1 MCAEHFN
8 PWMLPGE
15 TAYSIVDYGGAE
27 LIEAKHPKP
36 ERREVQR
43 RSVLVRGV
51 VQGVGFRP
59 FVYRIAT
66 EEGLAGSIGNDTEGV
81 SIEVEGPSQK
91 IEVFLSRLRAEMPPL
106 ARVDSIAARDL
117 PPIGEKGF
125 RILSSH
131 VTGQVSTGIPADAAT
146 CADCLRE
153 LFDHK
158 DRRYRYP
165 FLNCTNCGP
174 RFTITRRIPY
184 DRPQTSMAK
193 FPMCPACQAEY
204 DDPLNRRF
212 HAQPNAC
219 WECGPHIWL
228 EDVEANL
235 KGDGS
240 IGQGFIPAIQGTPAE
255 ATSQAG
261 FVTGHEFTRAETA
274 ASNAEALAPVAAE
287 GARALKGRDF
297 SRAEDAHEKV
307 GALAPERNAPINETI
322 DHLLAGDIVAI
333 KGIGGFHLS
342 VDATNVAAVKRLRHR
357 KRRYGKPLAVM
368 VRNID
373 AARILCELTPEE
385 EALLQTPARPI
396 VLARAH
402 ESNGIAPEVAP
413 GIPWLGIFLPYAPLQ
428 HLLFA
433 DNRITALVM
442 TSANLSE
449 EPIAIDNDE
458 ARTRLGNIADAFLM
472 HDREILQRCDDSVT
486 ALVDGVPQLIRRARG
501 FVPLGIELP
510 FEVPPLLAVGGHL
523 KSVFTLARGRFAYQS
538 QHLGDLE
545 NPAGLD
551 FFQESLAH
559 LMRTFEIEPEM
570 VVRDLHPGYLSSSW
584 ANDWAAARG
593 LPVIAVQHHHAHIAA
608 CMAEHSLEGPVIGLS
623 LDGTGYGTDGRIW
636 GGEVLIARL
645 DAFERFAHLENVP
658 MPGGEAAVR
667 EPWRMACGYLH
678 AAGFSLEEIEN
689 LTGATAIEA
698 RVIERMIERN
708 VNAPLTSSCGR
719 LFDAV
724 AAVVLNRREVDYEAQ
739 AAIELEGI
747 AIDEPDTITGYS
759 LELVEDRSFVTG
771 HDFMGSPAT
780 GLRRWGG
787 LSRAANAGEIH
798 GALAPPG
805 NVIRVASLWIGLL
818 ADLRAGESAAYIAAR
833 FHAAIANAFVDA
845 AIRARSATGISQIA
859 LSGGCMHNRRLSRLL
874 RSGLEAKGFDVFQH
888 RQVSPG
894 DGGLS
899 YGQAVVAAA
908 ILRNRREQG
917 PSGP

>member
-1 MCAEHFN
+1 
-8 PWMLPGE
+8 MLPGE

-27 LIEAKHPKP
+27 LIEAKHPK
-36 ERREVQR
+36 REGR
-43 RSVLVRGV
+43 ELLRRGV
-51 VQGVGFRP
+51 MVCGIVQGVGFRP
-59 FVYRIAT
+59 FVYRLAT
-66 EEGLAGSIGNDTEGV
+66 EEGLAGSIGNDTDGV
-81 SIEVEGPSQK
+81 SIEVEGPPQK
-91 IEVFLSRLRAEMPPL
+91 IEAFLSRLRIETPPL
-106 ARVDSIAARDL
+106 ARIDSVAPRDL

-125 RILSSH
+125 RILSSN

-193 FPMCPACQAEY
+193 FTMCAACQAEY

-219 WECGPHIWL
+219 RECGPQLAL
-228 EDVEANL
+228 ESP
-235 KGDGS
+235 DGS
-240 IGQGFIPAIQGTPAE
+240 PIP
-255 ATSQAG
+255 
-261 FVTGHEFTRAETA
+261 TA
-274 ASNAEALAPVAAE
+274 DPVAA
-287 GARALKGRDF
+287 
-297 SRAEDAHEKV
+297 V
-307 GALAPERNAPINETI
+307 IER
-322 DHLLAGDIVAI
+322 LLAGGIVAI

-342 VDATNVAAVKRLRHR
+342 VDATNSAAVERLRQR
-357 KRRYGKPLAVM
+357 KHRYGKPLAVM
-368 VRNID
+368 VRDID
-373 AARILCELTPEE
+373 AARVLCKLMPEE

-413 GIPWLGIFLPYAPLQ
+413 GIPWLGVFLPYAPLQ

-472 HDREILQRCDDSVT
+472 HDREILQRCDDSVV
-486 ALVDGVPQLIRRARG
+486 ALVDGAPQLIRRARG

-545 NPAGLD
+545 NLPGLD

-559 LMRTFEIEPEM
+559 LMRTFEIEPE
-570 VVRDLHPGYLSSSW
+570 VVVCDLHPGYLSSSW
-584 ANDWAAARG
+584 ANDWATARG

-608 CMAEHSLEGPVIGLS
+608 CMAEHSLEGPVIGLG
-623 LDGTGYGTDGRIW
+623 LDGTGYGTDGKIW

-645 DAFERFAHLENVP
+645 DTFERFAHLEYVP
-658 MPGGEAAVR
+658 MPGGEAAIR
-667 EPWRMACGYLH
+667 EPWRMAFGHLR
-678 AAGFSLEEIEN
+678 AAGFSLEEIES
-689 LTGATAIEA
+689 LTGVATKEA

-724 AAVVLNRREVDYEAQ
+724 AAVVFNRREVDYEAQ
-739 AAIELEGI
+739 AAIEFEGI
-747 AIDEPDTITGYS
+747 AIGEPDTITGYS
-759 LELVEDRSFVTG
+759 FELAEDRSFVTG
-771 HDFMGSPAT
+771 HDFIGSPAT

-787 LSRAANAGEIH
+787 LSRAANAGERH
-798 GALAPPG
+798 GVLAPAG
-805 NVIRVASLWIGLL
+805 NVIRVASLWIELL
-818 ADLRAGESAAYIAAR
+818 ADLRTGVSPELISAR
-833 FHAAIANAFVDA
+833 FHAGVASAFILA
-845 AIRARSATGISQIA
+845 ALRARSATGIRQVV
-859 LSGGCMHNRRLSRLL
+859 LSGGCLHNRRFARLL
-874 RSGLEAKGFDVFQH
+874 REGLQKQGLEVFQH
-888 RQVSPG
+888 HKVSPG

-908 ILRNRREQG
+908 ILKNWRGRGLQAPERV
-917 PSGP
+917 